1 MPLHYEKDDELAVFT
16 FENGKVNPT
25 DPQMHKD
32 LALALRDFEESRVLK
47 VGIMRGA
54 GARAFSA
61 GDDIKTPRRNLDTE
75 QAVWR
80 HFYPR
85 DPEDELSYPGWE
97 RVVMTQPRF
106 KPIVAAVRGY
116 AFGQGLIYLLRLT
129 DIRVAGE
136 SAKLGF
142 PEIPYGLG
150 GGGGFGRVHK
160 HIPRAVAMKML
171 LTGEPIDAREALR
184 LNVVNEVVPDAETDA
199 RARSIALK
207 IAQSP
212 LLAIRAEMETFV
224 RGENLTD
231 ESAAAMTDHIYRLQV
246 LGLGSEKFPIDF
258 KAKQRDK
265 G

>member
-1 MPLHYEKDDELAVFT
+1 MPLHYEKDDELAIFT
-16 FENGKVNPT
+16 FDNGKVNPT

-54 GARAFSA
+54 GSRAFSA
-61 GDDIKTPRRNLDTE
+61 GDDIKTPRRSLDTA

-85 DPEDELSYPGWE
+85 DPADEFNYPGWE
-97 RVVMTQPRF
+97 RVVLTQPRF

-129 DIRVAGE
+129 DIRVAGD

-150 GGGGFGRVHK
+150 GGGGFARVHK
-160 HIPRAVAMKML
+160 HIPRAVALKML

-184 LNVVNEVVPDAETDA
+184 LNIVNEVVADAEADGRA
-199 RARSIALK
+199 RAIALK

-212 LLAIRAEMETFV
+212 LLAIRAEMEIFV
-224 RGENLTD
+224 RGENLGD
-231 ESAAAMTDHIYRLQV
+231 EAAAAMTDHIYRLQV

-258 KAKQRDK
+258 KARPQDK
-265 G
+265 K